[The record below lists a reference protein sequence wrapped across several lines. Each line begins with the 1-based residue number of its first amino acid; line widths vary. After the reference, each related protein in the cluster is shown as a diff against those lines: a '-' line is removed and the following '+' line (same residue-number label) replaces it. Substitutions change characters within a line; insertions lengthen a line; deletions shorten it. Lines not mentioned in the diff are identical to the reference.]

1 MALRGLLL
9 CLMLFGASTVTASE
23 QESLAAG
30 PSPFVLIARLHALP
44 NAAERVVALSRDV
57 DAKVE
62 RGEPGM
68 LLHTFD
74 ADPDDPNKFVW
85 TEVYRKSEDFLFHA
99 DNPPVQDYVAK
110 HSELATHFSIEI
122 YGNVS
127 QEVIDKINSL
137 EIPLKHFATTS
148 VGYVRSERFV

>member
-1 MALRGLLL
+1 MVDCG
-9 CLMLFGASTVTASE
+9 T
-23 QESLAAG
+23 
-30 PSPFVLIARLHALP
+30 PFVLLARITVKEGMVNEYLSI
-44 NAAERVVALSRDV
+44 AAEADK
-57 DAKVE
+57 AVE
-62 RGEPGM
+62 KTEEGM
-68 LLHTFD
+68 LFHNFD
-74 ADPDDPNKFVW
+74 ADPDDPHKFVW

-137 EIPLKHFATTS
+137 EIPLRHFATTS

>member
-1 MALRGLLL
+1 MADCG
-9 CLMLFGASTVTASE
+9 T
-23 QESLAAG
+23 
-30 PSPFVLIARLHALP
+30 PFVLLARITVKEGMVNEYLSI
-44 NAAERVVALSRDV
+44 AAEADK
-57 DAKVE
+57 AVE
-62 RGEPGM
+62 KTEEGM
-68 LLHTFD
+68 LFHNFD

>member
-1 MALRGLLL
+1 MADCG
-9 CLMLFGASTVTASE
+9 T
-23 QESLAAG
+23 
-30 PSPFVLIARLHALP
+30 PFVLLARITVKEGMVNEYLSI
-44 NAAERVVALSRDV
+44 AAEADK
-57 DAKVE
+57 AVE
-62 RGEPGM
+62 KTEEGM
-68 LLHTFD
+68 LFHNFD
-74 ADPDDPNKFVW
+74 ADPDDPHKFVW
-85 TEVYRKSEDFLFHA
+85 TEVYCKSEDFLFHA

>member
-1 MALRGLLL
+1 MVDCG
-9 CLMLFGASTVTASE
+9 T
-23 QESLAAG
+23 
-30 PSPFVLIARLHALP
+30 PFVLLARITVKEGMVNEYLSI
-44 NAAERVVALSRDV
+44 AAEADK
-57 DAKVE
+57 AVE
-62 RGEPGM
+62 KTEEGM
-68 LLHTFD
+68 LFHNFD

-99 DNPPVQDYVAK
+99 DNPPVQEYVAK

>member
-1 MALRGLLL
+1 MADCG
-9 CLMLFGASTVTASE
+9 T
-23 QESLAAG
+23 
-30 PSPFVLIARLHALP
+30 PFVLLARITVKEGIVNEYLSI
-44 NAAERVVALSRDV
+44 AAEADK
-57 DAKVE
+57 AVE
-62 RGEPGM
+62 KTEEGM
-68 LLHTFD
+68 LFHNFD

-85 TEVYRKSEDFLFHA
+85 TEVYRKSEDFVFHA

>member
-1 MALRGLLL
+1 MADCG
-9 CLMLFGASTVTASE
+9 T
-23 QESLAAG
+23 
-30 PSPFVLIARLHALP
+30 PFVLLARITVKEGMVNEYLSI
-44 NAAERVVALSRDV
+44 AAEADK
-57 DAKVE
+57 AVE
-62 RGEPGM
+62 KTEEGM
-68 LLHTFD
+68 LFHNFD
-74 ADPDDPNKFVW
+74 ADPDDPHKFVW

-148 VGYVRSERFV
+148 VGYVRSERFACRPARCIPKLGSEEKGKVSLRFG